1 MGLYSDLNDV
11 QSESIPLFLVILIAN
26 CVNYLRS
33 IIVGFV
39 ESIGFSCNHRFDSI
53 EDVVGERLLSAVG
66 SGLASLIVVSEQSNL
81 NRVFG
86 YKSVGVVGGGGIES
100 SDDDCIVCLCK
111 LVDGDQVRKL
121 ACRHVFHK
129 ACLDG
134 WLFDH
139 LNITCP
145 LCRSPLVSDERFA
158 VTERRVAGDLVSW
171 FSMR

>member
-26 CVNYLRS
+26 CVNHLRS

-39 ESIGFSCNHRFDSI
+39 KSIGFSSHRFDSI

-86 YKSVGVVGGGGIES
+86 YKSVVGVDGVES
-100 SDDDCIVCLCK
+100 SDDCIVCLCK

-139 LNITCP
+139 LNVTCP
-145 LCRSPLVSDERFA
+145 LCRSPLVSDERLA